1 MKSIST
7 QLKWEKAN
15 KQYNSVQVTINS
27 AIGRYIRMQFDIA
40 SAPAIWQRTIEEMLQ
55 GILGVSPRN
64 DLSCVTFSGF
74 GALVIAWILSGV
86 L

>member
-1 MKSIST
+1 MHQSSKVVNKQSKST

-40 SAPAIWQRTIEEMLQ
+40 SAPAFI
-55 GILGVSPRN
+55 SPRN